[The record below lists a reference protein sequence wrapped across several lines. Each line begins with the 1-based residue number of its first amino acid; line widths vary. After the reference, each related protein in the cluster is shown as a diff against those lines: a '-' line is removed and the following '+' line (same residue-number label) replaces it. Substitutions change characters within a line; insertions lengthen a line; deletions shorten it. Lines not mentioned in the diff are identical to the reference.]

1 MQVVTSL
8 NNLSHN
14 CNYVLQII
22 PAENIVAA
30 FQGSR
35 KTVLAISKTHSEAQ
49 IFLEVSAEYSL
60 IRGENEIYMHDLLFQ
75 LVFSGYFLNCIGV
88 TLNVCAVIFV
98 GLGAWFGWSC
108 SKS

>member
-1 MQVVTSL
+1 MQVFTSL

-30 FQGSR
+30 FQGSQ

-60 IRGENEIYMHDLLFQ
+60 IRGENEIYMPDLLFK
-75 LVFSGYFLNCIGV
+75 LLFSGCFLNCIGV
-88 TLNVCAVIFV
+88 TLNVCAVIV